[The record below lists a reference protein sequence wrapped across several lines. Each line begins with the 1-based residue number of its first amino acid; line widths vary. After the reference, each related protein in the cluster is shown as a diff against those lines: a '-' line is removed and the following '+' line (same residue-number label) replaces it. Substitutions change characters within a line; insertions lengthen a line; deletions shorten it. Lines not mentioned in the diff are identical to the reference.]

1 MSQAKVDKYK
11 EEKKN
16 RKAQLE
22 KQKKRKKMWKII
34 GPILALVIVAGIGA
48 GIYYIPILTNQ
59 AASENS
65 DVDMDE
71 LMELLNSSLSGN
83 DVSGNDVTGTETD
96 AANEAKGK
104 AHADKCRI
112 RSKIERNVKG
122 RRQIIKSDD

>member
-34 GPILALVIVAGIGA
+34 GPILVLVIVAGIGA

-96 AANEAKGK
+96 AAN
-104 AHADKCRI
+104 
-112 RSKIERNVKG
+112 
-122 RRQIIKSDD
+122 

>member
-22 KQKKRKKMWKII
+22 KQKKRKKMWKIL
-34 GPILALVIVAGIGA
+34 GPVLALVIIAGIGA

-59 AASENS
+59 AAQENS
-65 DVDMDE
+65 GDLDMDE

-83 DVSGNDVTGTETD
+83 DVSGNETD
-96 AANEAKGK
+96 AAN
-104 AHADKCRI
+104 
-112 RSKIERNVKG
+112 
-122 RRQIIKSDD
+122 